1 MYIELLDIDNVEEYA
16 SVLNPEE
23 AENIGRKY
31 YRGLVASDEESGET
45 CGAVVFELQNQD
57 DMSKSTEARL
67 SFFWARSTEAGN
79 SVFQSYDGIISDAKA
94 GRSFLEISA
103 ESSED
108 TRSFYAKQGFSSRE
122 AESRDLIVRVQ
133 DLADLDIVKKKTR
146 LPAHLMPIGML
157 VQRDFQRGIMDCVF
171 HSGRELLSDITEL
184 PTEWYEP
191 EVSCCVR
198 TDDRIN
204 GFLLVHKTARGR
216 LRIELITAYGPGSK
230 KDLYYMIAYSARQA
244 LMLYPP
250 ETEIILPQRD
260 SHATDLIRYFFPH
273 HRGRDVLFCERTEG
287 KE

>member
-1 MYIELLDIDNVEEYA
+1 MLDIDNVEEYA
-16 SVLNPEE
+16 SVLDPEE

-31 YRGLVASDEESGET
+31 YRGLIAADEESGET
-45 CGAVVFELQNQD
+45 CGAAVFELKNQD
-57 DMSKSTEARL
+57 DMSKRTESRL
-67 SFFWARSTEAGN
+67 SFFWARSIDAGN
-79 SVFQSYDGIISDAKA
+79 CVFQRYDAIISDAKA
-94 GRSFLEISA
+94 GRTFLEISA

-108 TRSFYAKQGFSSRE
+108 TQSFYAEQGFSARE
-122 AESRDLIVRVQ
+122 AESRDLVIRVQ
-133 DLADLDIVKKKTR
+133 DLAALDIVKKKTK
-146 LPAHLMPIGML
+146 LPDHLMALGML
-157 VQRDFQRGIMDCVF
+157 VQRAFRRGIMDCVF
-171 HSGRELLSDITEL
+171 HTGRELLSDITEL
-184 PTEWYEP
+184 PAEWYEP

-204 GFLLVHKTARGR
+204 GFLLVHKTAGGR

-250 ETEIILPQRD
+250 ETEIILPRRD

-287 KE
+287 QK